1 MGERKDGD
9 VRKALE
15 RLGEGIRRLRL
26 EVPELRKAAEM
37 VFDDHWAD
45 VEADRRRSKF
55 TVIPGCPDEPTDPS
69 SP

>member
-1 MGERKDGD
+1 MGERTDGD

-26 EVPELRKAAEM
+26 EIPELRKAAEM

-45 VEADRRRSKF
+45 VEAERRRSRF
-55 TVIPGCPDEPTDPS
+55 TVIPGSPDEAAGPGP
-69 SP
+69 